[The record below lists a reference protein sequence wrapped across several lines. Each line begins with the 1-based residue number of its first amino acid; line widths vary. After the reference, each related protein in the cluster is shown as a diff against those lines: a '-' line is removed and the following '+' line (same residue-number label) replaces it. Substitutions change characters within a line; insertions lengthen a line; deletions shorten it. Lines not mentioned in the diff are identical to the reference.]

1 VFGSTV
7 RGEAGPHSD
16 GDLLVEVEAGRTLLD
31 VIAFEHDLEELLGC
45 SVEVLTDTP
54 A

>member
-16 GDLLVEVEAGRTLLD
+16 IDLLADVEPGRTLLD
-31 VIAFEHDLEELLGC
+31 LIALGQTIAC
-45 SVEVLTDTP
+45 VGMRRCESSKSSDN
-54 A
+54 